1 MSLIYW
7 AKEGNLEEVRKCIK
21 QGADVNTNKGLHV
34 YTALTW
40 TVVRG
45 HSEIA
50 KLLLENGADM
60 EFDTKSK
67 GNPLILA
74 ARGGRFEIAKL
85 LLENGAEIE
94 AKDSNCTALMWAA
107 VNGNPDIVNLLLENG
122 AHIERKCINGGTAL
136 WFAAA
141 WGHMG
146 IVKMLKDEIER
157 RKHLKMARYTFL
169 RHTNFHLAQEIAL
182 RTN

>member
-45 HSEIA
+45 HS
-50 KLLLENGADM
+50 
-60 EFDTKSK
+60 
-67 GNPLILA
+67 
-74 ARGGRFEIAKL
+74 EIAKL

-169 RHTNFHLAQEIAL
+169 RHTNFDLAQEIAL